1 MPDAE
6 IYMAKDTFVD
16 FSTTGGPMRVNLHA
30 TARAGHPI
38 IAANPTMWIPLKV
51 DYEIEQQEDPE
62 AALRALRPE
71 AAQLGINVDGRWSS
85 TRLRKEIDQVKA
97 RQVEMGQ

>member
-16 FSTTGGPMRVNLHA
+16 FSTHGGPMRVNAHA

-38 IAANPTMWIPLKV
+38 IAANPTMWVPLAV
-51 DYEIEQQEDPE
+51 DFEVEAPPDPE
-62 AALRALRPE
+62 SELRALRPE
-71 AAQLGINVDGRWSS
+71 AVQLGINVDGRWSPA
-85 TRLRKEIDQVKA
+85 RLRKEIDQAKA